1 MGRRIILAIEVKE
14 KGGNIMGIIA
24 ERTYTKENKNKR
36 KETEEEREYKLARIY
51 NKIFF
56 AISNVKTAQDYLK
69 MRNAISAYASEAG
82 VEYASEVKRLTKML
96 NERIIEIEIEL
107 EKNINKLNTEIEEIK
122 NDKLNESVEHLQELN
137 TIADQRMLQYMMK
150 LDAGKDNN
158 ERNKRRIGNFVA
170 LVEKNSDRADAMAMT
185 KLAMLPQFSDCFTQR
200 QKEIIAEKSLNPAHI
215 VFERNKEMLIKE
227 KSSQLGALY
236 MKAFNI
242 RNIKKKITNADSAFY
257 FNKDRE
263 E

>member
-1 MGRRIILAIEVKE
+1 MKMSELAQRLYYRQE
-14 KGGNIMGIIA
+14 
-24 ERTYTKENKNKR
+24 NKR
-36 KETEEEREYKLARIY
+36 KETEEEKAYKMVQKY
-51 NKIFF
+51 NSILRMIEKVNDAKTFVQCKNTISSF
-56 AISNVKTAQDYLK
+56 AK
-69 MRNAISAYASEAG
+69 
-82 VEYASEVKRLTKML
+82 EVGETSL
-96 NERIIEIEIEL
+96 EVIEL
-107 EKNINKLNTEIEEIK
+107 TGKLNTRIKSVADDIQKNIDKINEEIEEIK
-122 NDKLNESVEHLQELN
+122 KDSLNESTEYLQELN
-137 TIADQRMLQYMMK
+137 TIAEQRLLQYMIK

-158 ERNKRRIGNFVA
+158 ARNKRKIGNYVA
-170 LVEKNSDRADAMAMT
+170 LVEKSSDRANAMALV
-185 KLAMLPQFSDCFTQR
+185 KLATLPQFSDCFTQR

-236 MKAFNI
+236 MRAFNI